1 MYNQNYLKR
10 RKISYKIKMW
20 FYNLTIKKVAVYMKV
35 CFLNVIEFIVIGLS
49 FILIFIIPHLFHQTK
64 ELLIVYKNNSTGY

>member
-49 FILIFIIPHLFHQTK
+49 FILIFIIPHLFH
-64 ELLIVYKNNSTGY
+64 